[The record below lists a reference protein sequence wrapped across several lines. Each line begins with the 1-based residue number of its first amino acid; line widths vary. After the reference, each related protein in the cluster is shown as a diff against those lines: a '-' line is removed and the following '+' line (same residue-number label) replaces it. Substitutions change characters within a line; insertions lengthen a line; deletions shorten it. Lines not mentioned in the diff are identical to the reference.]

1 MIFYEFFFAA
11 QAWASA
17 AAGEHHGP
25 SIHEIWFP
33 LGNFLIYA
41 FIIARYALP
50 AARGFLNSRRQEVV
64 ATIEEAAAKK
74 QQAEAFV
81 SEYRARLAGLD
92 NEVAALIAALRQDG
106 ELLQNKLV
114 EEGKTLAAKIKEDA
128 RFLADQEFNMARQKL
143 REEMADRAE
152 AESRALAE
160 RNLSAADHGRL
171 VEDFIQ
177 NIGQTR

>member
-1 MIFYEFFFAA
+1 VIFYEFFFAA
-11 QAWASA
+11 QAWAASGA
-17 AAGEHHGP
+17 SEHHGP

-50 AARGFLNSRRQEVV
+50 AVRGFLNSRRQEVV
-64 ATIEEAAAKK
+64 ATIEEASAKK

-81 SEYRARLAGLD
+81 REYRARLAGLD
-92 NEVAALIAALRQDG
+92 NEAAAIIASLRQDG
-106 ELLQNKLV
+106 ELLKNKLL
-114 EEGKTLAAKIKEDA
+114 EEAKTLAAKIKEDA
-128 RFLADQEFNMARQKL
+128 RFLADQEFNVARQKL

-152 AESRALAE
+152 AESRALAQ
-160 RNLSAADHGRL
+160 RNLSAADQGRL

>member
-1 MIFYEFFFAA
+1 VIYEFFLGA

-17 AAGEHHGP
+17 AAGEHHAP

-33 LGNFLIYA
+33 LANFLIYA
-41 FIIARYALP
+41 LILLRFGLP
-50 AARGFLNSRRQEVV
+50 AVRGFLQTRRQEVV
-64 ATIEEAAAKK
+64 ATVEAAAAKK

-81 SEYRARLAGLD
+81 NEYRARLAGLEK
-92 NEVAALIAALRQDG
+92 EVGSIRASLREDG
-106 ELLQNKLV
+106 EILRNKLL
-114 EEGKTLAAKIKEDA
+114 EEARILAAKIKEDA

-152 AESRALAE
+152 VASRELAQ
-160 RNLSAADHGRL
+160 RHLSAADQGRL

-177 NIGQTR
+177 NIAEAR